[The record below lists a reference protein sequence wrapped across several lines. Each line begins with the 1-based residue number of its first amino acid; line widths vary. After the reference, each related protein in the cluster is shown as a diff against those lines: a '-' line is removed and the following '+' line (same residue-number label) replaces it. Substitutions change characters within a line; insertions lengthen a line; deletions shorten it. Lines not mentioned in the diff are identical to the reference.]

1 MRQLSICL
9 IGLAMLAHGP
19 AVLAGAPAVVPVQG
33 ILTDA
38 QGVPL
43 EGNVSVRFS
52 IYDSQNGPTAL
63 WSEVQDLSV
72 WMGLFTAYLGAVE
85 TLDLACFR
93 DHEELWLGI
102 QVASD
107 AEMPRI
113 LVGST
118 PFSGY
123 AEYSSYTGGEGIVV
137 APTNIISS
145 ILGSSIESDEI
156 TDGTVT
162 GDDISD
168 GTILRQDLAQDGCQP
183 GQTLQWSGSEW
194 ACTDPPSLGILSGQA
209 AHGETIPLPSGFTQ
223 DRCHWIVSPREVGVE
238 NDVGLDRIICRTD
251 ANRLV
256 YCRLSYEDG
265 PDLSNCTVNYLII
278 CQ

>member
-1 MRQLSICL
+1 MRQLSVCL
-9 IGLAMLAHGP
+9 FSLAVLAHGP
-19 AVLAGAPAVVPVQG
+19 ISRAGAPAVVPVQG

-38 QGVPL
+38 SGVPL

-52 IYDSQNGPTAL
+52 IYDSQGGSTPL
-63 WSEVQDLSV
+63 WSEVQELTP

-85 TLDLACFR
+85 TLDLAHFR
-93 DHEELWLGI
+93 DHGELWLGI

-118 PFSGY
+118 PYSGY
-123 AEYSSYTGGEGIVV
+123 AEYSSYTGGEGIVI

-145 ILGSSIESDEI
+145 ILGSTIEGDEI
-156 TDGTVT
+156 ADGTVT
-162 GDDISD
+162 TDDIAN

-183 GQTLQWSGSEW
+183 GQLLQWSGSEW
-194 ACTDPPSLGILSGQA
+194 ACADPPTLGILSGQA

-223 DRCHWIVSPREVGVE
+223 DRCHWIVSPSEVGVE
-238 NDVGLDRIICRTD
+238 NDVGLDRIFCRTD
-251 ANRLV
+251 ANRVV
-256 YCRLSYEDG
+256 YCRHSYEDG
-265 PDLSNCTVNYLII
+265 PELSNCTANYLII